1 MAMDVDQVRSL
12 ALALDGAT
20 ERDHHG
26 FPSFRARTI
35 FATLPTPPTLR
46 LMLPEPAIGEAVA
59 EFPGWTSVGRWGKR
73 VSAVAVHLP
82 DADPAVVGEWLQD
95 AHRQHG

>member
-35 FATLPTPPTLR
+35 FATLPDDQTLR
-46 LMLPEPAIGEAVA
+46 IMLTEPAIHEAVA
-59 EFPGWTSVGRWGKR
+59 EFGGWATVTMWGTR
-73 VSAVAVHLP
+73 VSAVAIDLRS
-82 DADPAVVGEWLQD
+82 ADPTVVAEWLQD
-95 AHRQHG
+95 ARRHHG